1 MNLYDVT
8 KFSPYFPFTLYCF
21 YTKISSFIPAISVP
35 RGFGEKHVWVF
46 CQTVLPMWTVEW
58 KLDSLKPLEI
68 EPGSSFPLKGKSN
81 KINKN
86 WKTFLLF
93 LFHLLI
99 STFHVPTKKQPL
111 VLGFQGQKQ
120 VRRLRLLN
128 KRRYS
133 ISAEIIPRH
142 LHSKTLIRRQSYL
155 CWSRCFQ
162 ERTSGTCHELFPG
175 PFGLL

>member
-1 MNLYDVT
+1 MCQR
-8 KFSPYFPFTLYCF
+8 PF
-21 YTKISSFIPAISVP
+21 P

-99 STFHVPTKKQPL
+99 STFHVPTKKQPF
-111 VLGFQGQKQ
+111 VLGIQGQEQ